1 MTAAAYQEAW
11 AEKMVQIWTDRIL
24 MAGAVRTGTLLRS
37 VRRGAS
43 SITDAES
50 LMTFRFVQYG
60 LYVDRGTGR
69 GYTRGNGGDIQRL
82 GRDYKGRDKMKQ
94 REKTRWFTRSWNIS
108 LRVLANY
115 MSNRLGKEYLG
126 LFDDLFDRR

>member
-37 VRRGAS
+37 VRQGAS

-60 LYVDRGTGR
+60 LYVDRGT
-69 GYTRGNGGDIQRL
+69 

-115 MSNRLGKEYLG
+115 LSNRLGKEYLG

>member
-37 VRRGAS
+37 VQRGAS

-69 GYTRGNGGDIQRL
+69 GYTRGNGGDIRRL
-82 GRDYKGRDKMKQ
+82 ARDYQGRDKMKQ

-108 LRVLANY
+108 LRVLANNL
-115 MSNRLGKEYLG
+115 SNRLGKEYLG
-126 LFDDLFDRR
+126 LFDDLFDKR